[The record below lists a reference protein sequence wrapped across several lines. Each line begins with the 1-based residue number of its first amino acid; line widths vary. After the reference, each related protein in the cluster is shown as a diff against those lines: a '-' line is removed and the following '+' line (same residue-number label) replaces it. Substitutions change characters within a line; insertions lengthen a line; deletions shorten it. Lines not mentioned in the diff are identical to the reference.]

1 MMQRCNNPKA
11 TNFKYYGGTGIK
23 VCDRWHDYSSFL
35 ADMGECPDRSMT
47 LDRKDNAVG
56 YEPGNCRWATQADQ
70 NRNRPSH
77 SVRLTLNGIT
87 KTVTEWAAEIGVS
100 ANMIN
105 QRLYLGWSHERA
117 LTTPVKK
124 RTPRAAP

>member
-1 MMQRCNNPKA
+1 MKARCYQINSIG
-11 TNFKYYGGTGIK
+11 YSRYGALGIT
-23 VCDRWHDYSSFL
+23 VCARWHDFNSFR

-47 LDRKDNAVG
+47 LDRKNNAVE
-56 YEPGNCRWATQADQ
+56 YEPGNCRWATMADQ

-77 SVRLTLNGIT
+77 SVVLTLNGIS

-124 RTPRAAP
+124 RTSKAYR